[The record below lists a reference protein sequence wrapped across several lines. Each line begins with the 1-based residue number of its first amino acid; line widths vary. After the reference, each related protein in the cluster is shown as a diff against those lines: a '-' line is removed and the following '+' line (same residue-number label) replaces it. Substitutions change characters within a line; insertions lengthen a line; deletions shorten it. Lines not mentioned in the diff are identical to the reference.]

1 MNRRDIL
8 KAFIAGGSVLLVAPT
23 LLTSCETQD
32 DPGGNPGGNNNSGP
46 LTIDLSTNEFSAL
59 ATAGGYVVKNGI
71 IIINTGN
78 DTFAALSAICT
89 HQGCTVGYNSSAGN
103 IQCGCHGSVFST
115 SGAVINGPAITPL
128 PKYSVSKAGNILTI
142 NT

>member
-1 MNRRDIL
+1 MKRRDII
-8 KAFIAGGSVLLVAPT
+8 KAFISGGTVLFVAPV

-46 LTIDLSTNEFSAL
+46 LTVDITSGEFAAL

-78 DTFAALSAICT
+78 DIFAALSATCT
-89 HQGCTVGYNSSAGN
+89 HQGCIVGYNNSAGN
-103 IQCGCHGSVFST
+103 IQCPCHGSVFST
-115 SGAVINGPAITPL
+115 SGSVITGPAATPL
-128 PKYSVSKAGNILTI
+128 ARYTVSKLGNILTI